1 MKNYRVYGNKP
12 YNIILLHG
20 GPGVPGSLSS
30 LGKML
35 SEEYGLIEHLQ
46 ESDSIDGQ
54 IKEIKEIY
62 DTHDKESFIII
73 GHSWG
78 AWLGYL
84 FAAKHPECVKRLILV
99 GAGPFESKYIN
110 EMNETRESR
119 FTHEDREILSKQW
132 EVLKNS
138 TYEEEKK
145 KAFGI
150 MGEVMSKIDSYRLF
164 DDIKDEEI
172 IEYKPEAFFK
182 LMDEANVMRK
192 SGELLN
198 KGKDI
203 KCHVTA
209 IHGDYDAHPYKGVE
223 ETLSE
228 VVVDFEMILIEKC
241 GHNPWKEVHGR
252 EQFLELIRDLL
263 KGNMK

>member
-20 GPGVPGSLSS
+20 GPGAPGSLSS

-62 DTHDKESFIII
+62 DTHDKEPFIII

-84 FAAKHPECVKRLILV
+84 FAAKHSECVNKLILM

-110 EMNETRESR
+110 EMNETRENR
-119 FTHEDREILSKQW
+119 FTDEDREILSKQW
-132 EVLKNS
+132 EVLKNGTS
-138 TYEEEKK
+138 EEKK
-145 KAFGI
+145 KEAFGV
-150 MGEVMSKIDSYRLF
+150 MGKVMSRIDCYRVF
-164 DDIKDEEI
+164 DDIKEEEI
-172 IEYKPEAFFK
+172 TEYKPQAFFK
-182 LMDEANVMRK
+182 LMDEANSMRK
-192 SGELLN
+192 SGELLY

-209 IHGDYDAHPYKGVE
+209 IHGDYDPHPYKGVE
-223 ETLSE
+223 DTLSN
-228 VVVDFEMILIEKC
+228 VITDFNMVLIEKC
-241 GHNPWKEVHGR
+241 GHYPWKEVHGR
-252 EQFLELIRDLL
+252 NQFLELLSDLL
-263 KGNMK
+263 

>member
-20 GPGVPGSLSS
+20 GPGAPGSLSS

-35 SEEYGLIEHLQ
+35 SEKYGLIEHLQ
-46 ESDSIDGQ
+46 ESDSIEGQ
-54 IKEIKEIY
+54 IEEIKEIY
-62 DTHDKESFIII
+62 DTHDKEPCIII

-84 FAAKHPECVKRLILV
+84 FAAKYPECVKKLILV

-110 EMNETRESR
+110 EMNETRENR
-119 FTHEDREILSKQW
+119 FTDEDREIISKQW

-138 TYEEEKK
+138 TSEEEKK
-145 KAFGI
+145 KAFGM
-150 MGEVMSKIDSYRLF
+150 MGKVMSNIDSYRVL
-164 DDIKDEEI
+164 DDLKEEEI
-172 IEYKPEAFFK
+172 TDYNPEAHFK

-198 KGKDI
+198 KGKGI
-203 KCHVTA
+203 KCKVIA
-209 IHGDYDAHPYKGVE
+209 IHGDYDPHPYKGIE
-223 ETLSE
+223 DTLSG
-228 VVVDFEMILIEKC
+228 VVGDFKMILLEKC
-241 GHNPWKEVHGR
+241 GHYPWKEVNGR
-252 EQFLELIRDLL
+252 EQFLQVMCDLL
-263 KGNMK
+263 

>member
-20 GPGVPGSLSS
+20 GPGAPGSLSS

-35 SEEYGLIEHLQ
+35 SVKYGLIEHLQ

-54 IKEIKEIY
+54 IKEIKEIC
-62 DTHDKESFIII
+62 DIHDKEPFIII

-84 FAAKHPECVKRLILV
+84 FAAKYPECVKKLILV

-110 EMNETRESR
+110 EMNDIRENR
-119 FTHEDREILSKQW
+119 FTDQDREIISKQW
-132 EVLKNS
+132 EVLKSGNS
-138 TYEEEKK
+138 EAEKK

-150 MGEVMSKIDSYRLF
+150 MGKVISKIEIYRVL
-164 DDIKDEEI
+164 DDIKEEEI
-172 IEYKPEAFFK
+172 TDYKPEAFFK
-182 LMDEANVMRK
+182 LMDEVNAMRK

-209 IHGDYDAHPYKGVE
+209 IHGDYDPHPFKGVE
-223 ETLSE
+223 ETLTN
-228 VVVDFEMILIEKC
+228 VVDDFKMIIIEKC
-241 GHNPWKEVHGR
+241 GHYPWKEVHGR
-252 EQFLELIRDLL
+252 KQFLELLCDLL
-263 KGNMK
+263 